1 MQIPQLMAVVS
12 IAPRLA
18 RMIGIFTIAL
28 VATIPLMTL
37 ANDASDFLTPEGMKV
52 LSTPWFVQM
61 LVFGTAYAAI
71 GEMMTSLVFSVA
83 FMQLVRHFF
92 TRDTGDMARTYIK
105 DDVVTSVQENVFKY
119 STDSTE

>member
-1 MQIPQLMAVVS
+1 MAVVG

-28 VATIPLMTL
+28 VAAIPLMTL
-37 ANDASDFLTPEGMKV
+37 ANDASEFLTPEGMKV

-61 LVFGTAYAAI
+61 LVFGTTYAAI
-71 GEMMTSLVFSVA
+71 GEMMTSLVFSFA

-92 TRDTGDMARTYIK
+92 TKEKGDMARTYVK
-105 DDVVTSVQENVFKY
+105 DDVVTSVQENIFKY